1 MQKRFLPMAFTFLLA
16 PSPVGAEERRTAPA
30 ASITLDENGLPMV
43 SVTLHSLK
51 NPNVS
56 RTFRFELDT
65 GSGWCVIDQ
74 SVPSEF
80 FWDETQIQA
89 SPRDIA
95 NQVVASTTVLL
106 KRIEVGGVTRDGIIA
121 SRMDLRNQI
130 GRFEDRPM
138 DGILGMSFF
147 RGTRFLLE
155 PKENRL
161 IWWGY
166 HFSPG
171 VTVPI
176 TVGNG
181 GVPWLTLRLG
191 KQEAAAILDTGSTSG
206 VDLPPS
212 LRPKGEGEA
221 MVSAGMSG
229 KQLTGTEMKVTR
241 LEAGTG
247 AWTDLPV
254 TFESEGSTGRIGT
267 DVWLAAPVCF
277 DFITDHLTFSVDRDG
292 NLPIRREPSRR
303 LPLMW
308 DRSGNTPR
316 LVVVLVKPGSAM
328 EKAGCKVGDELIQA
342 GDLQNQ
348 KLTRRAVQ
356 DLVASGVKHTWI
368 VRRMGQSVS
377 LAFGGK

>member
-1 MQKRFLPMAFTFLLA
+1 MHITFIPIALSLLLA
-16 PSPVGAEERRTAPA
+16 PIPAGAEERKSAPTAT
-30 ASITLDENGLPMV
+30 ITLDENGLPMV

-51 NPNVS
+51 NPNVT

-65 GSGWCVIDQ
+65 GSGWCVVDQ

-80 FWDETQIQA
+80 FWDENQILA
-89 SPRDIA
+89 SPRDVA
-95 NQVVASTTVLL
+95 NQAVASSTVLL
-106 KRIEVGGVTRDGIIA
+106 KRIEVGGVTKDGIIA

-130 GRFEDRPM
+130 GRVQDQPM
-138 DGILGMSFF
+138 DGILGMSFL

-171 VTVPI
+171 ITVPF

-191 KQEAAAILDTGSTSG
+191 NQETPAILDTGMSG
-206 VDLPPS
+206 GLDLPPG

-229 KQLTGTEMKVTR
+229 KQVAGSQMMVDR
-241 LEAGTG
+241 LVAGTG
-247 AWTDLPV
+247 AWRHVPV
-254 TFESEGSTGRIGT
+254 NFQAEGSTGRIGT

-277 DFITDHLTFSVDRDG
+277 DFITDHLTFSVDAEG
-292 NLPIRREPSRR
+292 NLPIRREPSGK

-308 DRSGNTPR
+308 DRSGDIPH

-328 EKAGCKVGDELIQA
+328 EKAGCKVGDVLIQA
-342 GDLQNQ
+342 GNLQGPM
-348 KLTRRAVQ
+348 LTRRAVQ
-356 DLVASGVKHTWI
+356 DLVALGVKHTW
-368 VRRMGQSVS
+368 VVGRNGQDAN
-377 LAFGGK
+377 LTFDAK

>member
-1 MQKRFLPMAFTFLLA
+1 MFNKFILVAFLVTLF
-16 PSPVGAEERRTAPA
+16 SNSGGAEERKTAPT
-30 ASITLDENGLPMV
+30 ASISLDENGLPMV

-65 GSGWCVIDQ
+65 GSGWCVVDK
-74 SVPSEF
+74 SVPTEF
-80 FWDETQIQA
+80 FWDENQIQA
-89 SPRDIA
+89 SARDIA
-95 NQVVASTTVLL
+95 NQIVASSTVLL
-106 KRIEVGGVTRDGIIA
+106 KRIEVGGLSRDGVIA
-121 SRMDLRNQI
+121 NRMDLRNQI
-130 GRFEDRPM
+130 GRFEDQPM

-147 RGTRFLLE
+147 RGTRFVLE

-161 IWWGY
+161 VWWGS
-166 HFSPG
+166 HLNPG

-176 TVGNG
+176 SVGNG

-191 KQEAAAILDTGSTSG
+191 NQEAAAILDTGSTSG
-206 VDLPPS
+206 VDLPLG

-229 KQLTGTEMKVTR
+229 KQLAGTEMKVSR

-254 TFESEGSTGRIGT
+254 TFESEGGPGRIGT
-267 DVWLAAPVCF
+267 DVWFAAPVCF
-277 DFITDHLTFSVDRDG
+277 DFITDNLTFSVDRNG

-308 DRSGNTPR
+308 DRSGTTPHL
-316 LVVVLVKPGSAM
+316 LVILVKPGSAM
-328 EKAGCKVGDELIQA
+328 EKAGCMVGDELTQV
-342 GDLQNQ
+342 GDLKGQE
-348 KLTRRAVQ
+348 LTRRAVQ
-356 DLVASGVKHTWI
+356 DLVASGGKHNWVI
-368 VRRMGQSVS
+368 RRNGQESK
-377 LAFGGK
+377 LAFGH